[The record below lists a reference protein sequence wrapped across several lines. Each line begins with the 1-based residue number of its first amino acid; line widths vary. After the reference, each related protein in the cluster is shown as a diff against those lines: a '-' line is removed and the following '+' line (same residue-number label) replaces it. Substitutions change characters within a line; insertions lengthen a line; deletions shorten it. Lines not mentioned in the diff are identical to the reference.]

1 MTAAARGALL
11 VAAALCLAPSAPL
24 AAAPPKPRALVDAWI
39 KAKKDDE
46 RAAAWKAIEA
56 NSSLDAAEVA
66 PIRDA
71 LMQFFAKRARR
82 VSSKG
87 RDEWFDEKKDGW
99 KGLYMTSG
107 KGAKGLVL
115 GLHGGGAGAGDCGQ
129 AASSFSGAVESVGM
143 RGLYPEVL
151 KKSEYGWTDPPETEK
166 WVMELLRCAR
176 HAWGIDANHVYVTGH
191 SMGGYGTW
199 TYGSIY
205 ADVFAG
211 AAAFAGAPTMYWK
224 PGGKDKDA
232 DAVTEGYLP
241 NFRDLPF
248 FVYQS
253 LDDPNVPSAANVFA
267 MGEMK
272 KLHDA
277 DPKGWDFVYEQVD
290 GRKHEFPAKGPTP
303 GVEWATS
310 HVRDPRPA
318 KIDWQPTRTW
328 KTTFYWLRWSEP
340 WIGAE
345 VIATADRAQN
355 RIDVVVKPPR
365 TANPKA
371 TEAERPSRV
380 AKLSVYVDERL
391 VDLSKEVVVTIDGK
405 ERSRV
410 KPTLSLATLVRSAE
424 EREDPDYAFAAEA
437 TWTRETAGPR

>member
-1 MTAAARGALL
+1 VRNAARAVVLALAAAS
-11 VAAALCLAPSAPL
+11 AAATSSSQ
-24 AAAPPKPRALVDAWI
+24 AAPPKPRALVDAWI

-46 RAAAWKAIEA
+46 RAAAWKAIET
-56 NSSLDAAEVA
+56 NPSLDAADVA
-66 PIRDA
+66 PIRDE
-71 LMQFFAKRARR
+71 LMKFFAKRARK
-82 VSSKG
+82 VAG
-87 RDEWFDEKKDGW
+87 DDWFDEKKDGW
-99 KGLYMTSG
+99 RGRHMISG
-107 KGAKGLVL
+107 KGNKGLVL

-129 AASSFSGAVESVGM
+129 AQGSFAGPISDVGM
-143 RGLYPEVL
+143 RGVYPEVL
-151 KKSEYGWTDPPETEK
+151 KKTEYGWTDPPETEK
-166 WVMELLRCAR
+166 WVMDLVRCAR
-176 HAWGIDANHVYVTGH
+176 LTWGVDANHVYVTGH

-241 NFRDLPF
+241 NFRNLPF

-277 DPKGWDFVYEQVD
+277 EPAGWTFVYEQVD
-290 GRKHEFPAKGPTP
+290 GRKHAFPEKGPGP
-303 GVEWATS
+303 GVAWATS
-310 HVRDPRPA
+310 HVRNPRPE

-328 KTTFYWLRWSEP
+328 KTTFYWLRWSDP

-345 VIATADRAQN
+345 VVATADRAKN
-355 RIDVVVKPPR
+355 AVDIAVKAPR
-365 TANPKA
+365 TATPVQ
-371 TEAERPSRV
+371 TEAERPARV
-380 AKLSVYVDERL
+380 ATLSVYLDDKL
-391 VDLSKEVVVTIDGK
+391 LDLSKEVVVTVDGK
-405 ERSRV
+405 ERWRA
-410 KPTLSLATLVRSAE
+410 KPTRSLATLVRSAQ
-424 EREDPDYAFAAEA
+424 EREDPEYVYAAEA
-437 TWTRETAGPR
+437 SLSQVVASPK

>member
-1 MTAAARGALL
+1 VTCAGRAVLFV
-11 VAAALCLAPSAPL
+11 VAAAALVVAKSSSAS
-24 AAAPPKPRALVDAWI
+24 AAPPKPLALVQAWI
-39 KAKKDDE
+39 KTKKDDE
-46 RAAAWKAIEA
+46 RAAAWKAIVA
-56 NSSLDAAEVA
+56 NPSLDPAEIA
-66 PIRDA
+66 PVKNE
-71 LMQFFAKRARR
+71 LMQFFAKRARK

-99 KGLYMTSG
+99 KGLYMTSC

-129 AASSFSGAVESVGM
+129 AASSFSGAIEGVGM
-143 RGLYPEVL
+143 RGVYPEVL
-151 KKSEYGWTDPPETEK
+151 KKTEYGWTDPPETEK

-176 HAWGIDANHVYVTGH
+176 HTWGVDANHVYVTGH

-232 DAVTEGYLP
+232 EAVTEGYLP

-272 KLHDA
+272 KLHAADA
-277 DPKGWDFVYEQVD
+277 SGWDFVYEQVD
-290 GRKHEFPAKGPTP
+290 GRKHEFPAKGPAP

-310 HVRDPRPA
+310 HVRNPRPE
-318 KIDWQPTRTW
+318 KVDWQPTRAW
-328 KTTFYWLRWSEP
+328 KTTF
-340 WIGAE
+340 
-345 VIATADRAQN
+345 
-355 RIDVVVKPPR
+355 
-365 TANPKA
+365 
-371 TEAERPSRV
+371 
-380 AKLSVYVDERL
+380 
-391 VDLSKEVVVTIDGK
+391 
-405 ERSRV
+405 
-410 KPTLSLATLVRSAE
+410 
-424 EREDPDYAFAAEA
+424 
-437 TWTRETAGPR
+437 

>member
-1 MTAAARGALL
+1 VSPRACAFV
-11 VAAALCLAPSAPL
+11 VAAAALAAGPAT
-24 AAAPPKPRALVDAWI
+24 AAPPKPRALVDAWI

-56 NSSLDAAEVA
+56 NPSLASADVA
-66 PIRDA
+66 PIRDE
-71 LMQFFAKRARR
+71 LMKHFAKRARK
-82 VSSKG
+82 VTG
-87 RDEWFDEKKDGW
+87 DDWFDEKKDGW
-99 KGLYMTSG
+99 RGRHMVSG
-107 KGAKGLVL
+107 KGDKGLVL

-129 AASSFSGAVESVGM
+129 AQGAFAGAVNDAGM

-151 KKSEYGWTDPPETEK
+151 KKTEYGWTDPPETEK
-166 WVMELLRCAR
+166 WVMELLKCAR
-176 HAWGIDANHVYVTGH
+176 LTWGIDANRVYVTGH

-224 PGGKDKDA
+224 KGGKDRDA

-241 NFRDLPF
+241 NFRNLPF

-277 DPKGWDFVYEQVD
+277 DPAGWTFVYEQVD
-290 GRKHEFPAKGPTP
+290 GRKHAFPEKGPGP
-303 GVEWATS
+303 GVAWATS
-310 HVRDPRPA
+310 HVRDPRPE
-318 KIDWQPTRTW
+318 KIVWQPTRAW

-340 WIGAE
+340 WIGAG
-345 VIATADRAQN
+345 VVATVDRAKN
-355 RIDVVVKPPR
+355 AVDVVVKAPLTGTPM
-365 TANPKA
+365 K
-371 TEAERPSRV
+371 TEAERAPHV
-380 AKLSVYVDERL
+380 ATLSVYLDEKL
-391 VDLSKEVVVTIDGK
+391 LDLSKEVTVAVDGK
-405 ERSRV
+405 VRCRV
-410 KPTLSLATLVRSAE
+410 KPTLSLATLVRSAQ
-424 EREDPDYAFAAEA
+424 EREDPDYAYAAEA
-437 TWTRETAGPR
+437 APADADVTPK